1 MTAPDTLPGILTPDA
16 TPATVKPWAD
26 QARRRADWFLAE
38 SQRLNAVADALYRW
52 IAQNG
57 AKP

>member
-1 MTAPDTLPGILTPDA
+1 VTETDTLRGLLTPTA
-16 TPATVKPWAD
+16 TPETIKPWAD

-52 IAQNG
+52 IAKQG
-57 AKP
+57 GTP